1 MAFLSEEVLIKILV
15 GADKAL
21 KTLKDVDK
29 NVEKIGKT
37 STTSAKSMANM
48 GIAFGGAAV
57 GLNLLVK
64 GISAQISKIKESET
78 AYVNYARAS
87 GNALSA
93 EIVAIDNLALAT
105 AELRRVQGEA
115 TAKALED
122 IRNRVAARRTEQA
135 QFVKYGGLW
144 EEAWRQSEITGRAQ
158 LTIFNEMVAQMER
171 LAKTGAEF
179 GKASSGVTP
188 TAEQNA
194 ALAQK
199 QADAAAQ
206 ALKIESDRIEA
217 QKIADMLAM
226 SAYNQ
231 RIGFINAETEA
242 ERNRINASNAFYLA
256 LQETQI
262 AAHDAEMERI
272 EAEKEARMEAAQ
284 VALESASSM
293 FGTIGE
299 LVSQRY
305 QHEIDAAE
313 GNEEKQNELRKK
325 QFNAEKAFAVV
336 QSLIA
341 TALGI
346 TKAIPNIPLMV
357 FSAAQGALQTALI
370 AGQRAPS
377 FATGTPPGGYVVPPG
392 YDDDSFPVRAKS
404 GETVTVT
411 NGATGGGQTIIIE
424 LDGRQLGRAVT
435 GLFENRYARVP
446 AAVVA

>member
-37 STTSAKSMANM
+37 STTSAKSMATM
-48 GIAFGGAAV
+48 GAAFGGAAV

-64 GISAQISKIKESET
+64 GISAQIKKIKESEA
-78 AYVNYARAS
+78 AYVDYARAS
-87 GNALSA
+87 GQALNA
-93 EIVAIDNLALAT
+93 EIVAIDTLALAT

-122 IRNRVAARRTEQA
+122 IRMRMAERRKEQA
-135 QFVKYGGLW
+135 QFIKYGGLW
-144 EEAWRQSEITGRAQ
+144 EEAYRQSEITGRAQ

-171 LAKTGAEF
+171 LAKSGAEF
-179 GKASSGVTP
+179 GKAASGNTA

-199 QADAAAQ
+199 QADASAESLRIEQ
-206 ALKIESDRIEA
+206 ARIEA
-217 QKIADMLAM
+217 QKSADALALA
-226 SAYNQ
+226 AYTQ
-231 RIGFINAETEA
+231 RIGYINAEVEA
-242 ERNRINASNAFYLA
+242 ERNRINESNAFYMA
-256 LQETQI
+256 LQETQE
-262 AAHDAEMERI
+262 ATHQLEMARI
-272 EAEKEARMEAAQ
+272 EAEKEARREAAM
-284 VALESASSM
+284 VALESASTM
-293 FGTIGE
+293 FGTIGD

-305 QHEIDAAE
+305 QQEIDAAE

-325 QFNAEKAFAVV
+325 QFNSEKAFAIV

-346 TKAIPNIPLMV
+346 TKAIPNIPLMI

-370 AGQRAPS
+370 AGQRPPS

-392 YDDDSFPVRAKS
+392 YEDDSFPVRARS
-404 GETVTVT
+404 GETVTVS
-411 NGATGGGQTIIIE
+411 NGNQGGGQTIILE

-446 AAVVA
+446 MAVVA